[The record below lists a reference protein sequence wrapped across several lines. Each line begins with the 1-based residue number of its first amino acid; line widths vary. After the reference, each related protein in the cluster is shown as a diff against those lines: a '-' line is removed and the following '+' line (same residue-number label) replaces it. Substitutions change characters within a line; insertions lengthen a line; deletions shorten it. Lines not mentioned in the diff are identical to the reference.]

1 MQTGKIILI
10 STPSGCGKY
19 NIINRLLSQHPEFN
33 LKRPIPTTSRKPRL
47 GEREGIDYFFVAAE
61 TFKEGIKNNSFVEY
75 ENVYED
81 IYYGTSRSE
90 IEQSQANSILDID
103 NHTNIHLVH
112 QIKQY
117 YGERIITIFINPYSI
132 IELEQKLLS
141 RYSPEIVEA
150 KIKNAKL
157 LISFKGDFDKVITT
171 HLDAEPPIEKVANAI
186 RLFLSDN
193 NFCYVDTCLSG
204 LDAIGYV
211 LHKLNTQLKTPSSY
225 IYRGI
230 TAYYPALNNNTDSHI
245 IQSGLNVRLEQS
257 LGKYSEEDYTN
268 ELKSLIKTARKRFP
282 QIYQSCDLNVLAD
295 IQHNGGAT
303 CLIDFSKN
311 ILTALWF
318 ACQNE
323 FEKCAYL
330 YCYNILPDIAKNTL
344 IRIEDE
350 SSINIE
356 SIFNQYSSINRHSN
370 NNDKYYYLWEPSGF
384 NNRIIR
390 QDSIFLFG
398 RSPFSVSEHD
408 VFTILLPAPVKR
420 SIKKVLNIYFNIS
433 ESTIY
438 NDTIGFAIAN
448 GKMKPISLSIEKHY
462 DSDNP

>member
-10 STPSGCGKY
+10 SAPSGCGKY
-19 NIINRLLSQHPEFN
+19 NIINRLLSQHSEFN
-33 LKRPIPTTSRKPRL
+33 LKQPIPTTSRKPRL

-75 ENVYED
+75 EKVYED
-81 IYYGTSRSE
+81 IYYGTSRSQ
-90 IEQSQANSILDID
+90 IEQSQTNCILDID

-112 QIKQY
+112 KIKQY

-132 IELEQKLLS
+132 TELEQKLLT
-141 RYSPEIVEA
+141 RYSPEIVKT
-150 KIKNAKL
+150 KIENAKL
-157 LISFKGDFDKVITT
+157 LISFKQDFDKVITF
-171 HLDAEPPIEKVANAI
+171 HLDAGPPIEEVEDVI
-186 RLFLSDN
+186 RPFLSDEK
-193 NFCYVDTCLSG
+193 FCFIDTCLSG
-204 LDAIGYV
+204 LDAIGCV
-211 LHKLNTQLKTPSSY
+211 LQKLNTLSKTPSFY

-230 TAYYPALNNNTDSHI
+230 TAYYSSLNNNVDSHI
-245 IQSGLNVRLEQS
+245 IQSGLNVRLEQA
-257 LGKYSEEDYTN
+257 LGEYSEDDYSN
-268 ELKSLIKTARKRFP
+268 ELKRLIKTARKKFP

-330 YCYNILPDIAKNTL
+330 YCYNILPDLSQNTL

-350 SSINIE
+350 NSMNIE
-356 SIFNQYSSINRHSN
+356 SVFDMDSAINNYSAN
-370 NNDKYYYLWEPSGF
+370 NYKHYYIWEPSGF

-390 QDSIFLFG
+390 QDSIFLLG
-398 RSPFSVSEHD
+398 RNLFMVSEHD
-408 VFTILLPAPVKR
+408 VITILIPAPIKQ
-420 SIKKVLNIYFNIS
+420 SIKEALDTYFNIS

-448 GKMKPISLSIEKHY
+448 GKMKPISVSIEKH
-462 DSDNP
+462 NNINTP

>member
-10 STPSGCGKY
+10 SAPPGCGKY
-19 NIINRLLSQHPEFN
+19 NIINKLLSQHPEFN
-33 LKRPIPTTSRKPRL
+33 LKRPIPTTSRNPRL
-47 GEREGIDYFFVAAE
+47 GEIEGIDYFFVTAE
-61 TFKEGIKNNSFVEY
+61 MFKEGIRNNSFVEY

-81 IYYGTSRSE
+81 IYYGTSRSQ
-90 IEQSQANSILDID
+90 IEQSQANCILDID
-103 NHTNIHLVH
+103 NHASIHLVRK
-112 QIKQY
+112 IKQY
-117 YGERIITIFINPYSI
+117 YGERILTIFINPYSI
-132 IELEQKLLS
+132 TELEQKLLS

-150 KIKNAKL
+150 KINNAKL

-171 HLDAEPPIEKVANAI
+171 HLDVEPPLEEVANAI
-186 RLFLSDN
+186 RLFLSVN
-193 NFCYVDTCLSG
+193 NVCFVDTRLSG

-211 LHKLNTQLKTPSSY
+211 LHKLNIQLKTPSSY

-257 LGKYSEEDYTN
+257 LGKYSEENYTN

-311 ILTALWF
+311 ILTAIWF
-318 ACQNE
+318 ACQND

-330 YCYNILPDIAKNTL
+330 YCYNILPDITKNTL

-356 SIFNQYSSINRHSN
+356 SIFNQYSSSINRHSN
-370 NNDKYYYLWEPSGF
+370 INDKHYYLWEPSGF
-384 NNRIIR
+384 SNRIIR

-398 RSPFSVSEHD
+398 RSPFIVSDHD
-408 VFTILLPAPVKR
+408 VVTILIPAPIKQSVKEA
-420 SIKKVLNIYFNIS
+420 LDTYFNIS

-448 GKMKPISLSIEKHY
+448 GKMKPLSASIVKHY
-462 DSDNP
+462 SEH